1 MKSIL
6 PFSLWCVAM
15 AGQAESGRRR
25 RDCLPSCV
33 ALLIA
38 LSLLPAPALAQR
50 VRVNPTGVNVNV
62 NGSTTVFLTFGGVN
76 VFRPAEAVWCG
87 ELIPATPDIGLRC
100 DPATI
105 FGSLPA
111 RFDLSTQSGSA
122 GLTDIMSIPPSV
134 SRRAYQAAQSG
145 TVGSFFYVRRFISL
159 QGGPDEF
166 VAVTCRLTE
175 GGARSP
181 LALTE
186 VKLSFAVE
194 APILFV
200 KPGDRM
206 PAIKAEIAYNGTGRL
221 KGRWEAVLP
230 GEELPEAKDL
240 LTEATLPVEQRPTQR
255 RYTQLG
261 RFNHFLPPAGK
272 TVLPGPD
279 ISRIPSQI
287 QGPYLI
293 LLRVE
298 ASDDKEGDSNLSA
311 AGAGAGV
318 VHSGAVAGFPL
329 PVLRY
334 FVGGLPTAV
343 QAKGR
348 LAPLTPEDQAVVP
361 TGTKVNLVWTETE
374 AAALLRV
381 EVEDGLNQPLL
392 SALLR
397 PGMGIYAL
405 PSWIAEKAA
414 GAPIRWRVVA
424 LDAGGAVTEEGVW
437 RSLKWGESRP

>member
-1 MKSIL
+1 MTLK
-6 PFSLWCVAM
+6 
-15 AGQAESGRRR
+15 RRCSSQR
-25 RDCLPSCV
+25 SDNH
-33 ALLIA
+33 LIA
-38 LSLLPAPALAQR
+38 KLRHPWASRFQYVPLLLLLTLLPVAAYAQR

-76 VFRPAEAVWCG
+76 SFRPGEAVWCG
-87 ELIPATPDIGLRC
+87 ELIPAAPDIGLRC

-105 FGSLPA
+105 FGSLPT
-111 RFDLSTQSGSA
+111 RYDLSTNSGSA

-134 SRRAYQAAQSG
+134 ARRAYQAAQSG
-145 TVGSFFYVRRFISL
+145 AVGSFFYVRRFINL

-166 VAVTCRLTE
+166 VVVTCRLTE

-186 VKLSFAVE
+186 VRLSFASE
-194 APILFV
+194 TPILFV
-200 KPGDRM
+200 KPGEAM
-206 PAIKAEIAYNGTGRL
+206 PAVKAEIAYNGTGRL

-230 GEELPEAKDL
+230 GDELPEARDL
-240 LTEATLPVEQRPTQR
+240 LTEATLPVEQRGTQR

-261 RFNHFLPPAGK
+261 RFNHFLPPYGR
-272 TVLPGPD
+272 TLLPGPD
-279 ISRIPSQI
+279 ISKIPSQA

-298 ASDDKEGDSNLSA
+298 ASDDKEGDSNLAA
-311 AGAGAGV
+311 AGAGSGV

-334 FVGGLPTAV
+334 FVGGLPTAA

-348 LAPLTPEDQAVVP
+348 LAPLTPEDQAVIP
-361 TGTKVNLVWTETE
+361 PGTKVNLVWTETE
-374 AAALLRV
+374 AAALFRL
-381 EVEDGLNQPLL
+381 EVEDSTNQLL
-392 SALLR
+392 VSALLR
-397 PGMGIYAL
+397 PGMGMYSL
-405 PSWIAEKAA
+405 PSWISEKAA

-424 LDAGGAVTEEGVW
+424 LDPSGSVTEEGVW
-437 RSLKWGESRP
+437 RSLKWGEATP